1 LEGTTTPAK
10 AVTFEVP
17 RSGSASSEARAALRP
32 IAPALAPRT
41 FFDLSSVV
49 SEVVASFLRSGGRG
63 TVRIEVSARDG
74 AAEGAIED
82 DVSQLS
88 DPSGAASTG
97 DAERIGR
104 RILDLLCE
112 RWRVLEGDQGTRIEF
127 RVLPTV
133 W

>member
-1 LEGTTTPAK
+1 M
-10 AVTFEVP
+10 FEVA
-17 RSGSASSEARAALRP
+17 RSGSAPSEARAGLRP
-32 IAPALAPRT
+32 IASALAPRT

-49 SEVVASFLRSGGRG
+49 SEVVASYLRSDSRG
-63 TVRIEVSARDG
+63 MVRIEVSTRDG

-82 DVSQLS
+82 DFSRLS
-88 DPSGAASTG
+88 DPPAAGGAG
-97 DAERIGR
+97 EAERIGR

-112 RWRVLEGDQGTRIEF
+112 RWRVLERDQGTRVEF

>member
-1 LEGTTTPAK
+1 MEGMTEPAK
-10 AVTFEVP
+10 AVAFEVA
-17 RSGSASSEARAALRP
+17 RSRTAPSEARAALRAL
-32 IAPALAPRT
+32 APALAPRT

-49 SEVVASFLRSGGRG
+49 SEVVASYSRDDRRG
-63 TVRIEVSARDG
+63 TVSVEVSARDG

-82 DVSQLS
+82 DFSHLS
-88 DPSGAASTG
+88 APPTAGSHSE
-97 DAERIGR
+97 AEGIGR

-112 RWRVLEGDQGTRIEF
+112 RWRVLERDQGTRVEF

>member
-1 LEGTTTPAK
+1 LEGTTKPAK
-10 AVTFEVP
+10 AVTFELV
-17 RSGSASSEARAALRP
+17 RSRRAPSEARAALRA

-49 SEVVASFLRSGGRG
+49 SEVVASYSRGDSRG

-82 DVSQLS
+82 DFSHLS
-88 DPSGAASTG
+88 DPPAASDG
-97 DAERIGR
+97 EAERIGR

-112 RWRVLEGDQGTRIEF
+112 RWRVLERDQGTRIEF

>member
-1 LEGTTTPAK
+1 LEGTTKPAK
-10 AVTFEVP
+10 AVTFEVA
-17 RSGSASSEARAALRP
+17 RSGRAPSEARAALRP

-49 SEVVASFLRSGGRG
+49 SEVVASYSRG
-63 TVRIEVSARDG
+63 DSRGSVRVEVSARDG

-82 DVSQLS
+82 DSSHLS
-88 DPSGAASTG
+88 DPPAAGGDG

-112 RWRVLEGDQGTRIEF
+112 RWRVLERDQGTRVEF